1 MTETEFYI
9 LASEVYLT
17 IILEAGLVILI
28 TVNIWRIIIKQ
39 GKWRTIPLLFLYIF
53 AFITATF
60 REINL
65 IDFGADL
72 GEGLLVVF
80 YLQPVAKICVGA
92 IQSWIIFELA
102 IRISQDNKVSQ
113 NGSKF

>member
-1 MTETEFYI
+1 MTETEFHI
-9 LASEVYLT
+9 FASEVYLT
-17 IILEAGLVILI
+17 ILLEAGLIILV
-28 TVNIWRIIIKQ
+28 TVNIWRILIKQ

-53 AFITATF
+53 AFITVTF

-65 IDFGADL
+65 IVIGADL
-72 GEGLLVVF
+72 GEGLLVVY

-102 IRISQDNKVSQ
+102 FRISQENR
-113 NGSKF
+113 NGSNSS

>member
-1 MTETEFYI
+1 MTETGYRIF
-9 LASEVYLT
+9 ATEVYLA
-17 IILEAGLVILI
+17 ILLEAGLIILV
-28 TVNIWRIIIKQ
+28 TVNIWRILIKQ

-53 AFITATF
+53 AFITVTF

-65 IDFGADL
+65 IEIGADL
-72 GEGLLVVF
+72 GEGLLVVY

-102 IRISQDNKVSQ
+102 IRISHENLMNRNAS
-113 NGSKF
+113 NS